1 MQTLWTKN
9 GISQREKDVEW
20 VGRVAK
26 VVSVEIK
33 YDGNKENGID
43 KENGLDRLDRL
54 DGLDG
59 LDGRDGVNVLNV

>member
-33 YDGNKENGID
+33 YDGNKENG
-43 KENGLDRLDRL
+43 LDRLDRL
-54 DGLDG
+54 DGR
-59 LDGRDGVNVLNV
+59 DGRDGVNVLNV